1 MPRRNRS
8 QLINPFEDTTVLNSH
23 TPRSQVYVAYM
34 LYILAGA
41 SIGAIC
47 SSVAYFAT
55 KMLIFLFT

>member
-1 MPRRNRS
+1 MPRRIRS
-8 QLINPFEDTTVLNSH
+8 QLINPFEQVLNSH